1 MNKIQTEFRFI
12 FKDGQKVLQQRR
24 WGYAVTSPWWKVWR
38 ADVEL
43 LSSEWEDIPTAGK
56 EEKNT

>member
-12 FKDGQKVLQQRR
+12 FKEGQKVLQQRR
-24 WGYAVTSPWWKVWR
+24 WGYVINSPWWKVWR

-43 LSSEWEDIPTAGK
+43 VRSEWEDIPTAGK